1 MLCHKC
7 CHPNISQLR
16 EKAWNPSSKAFVALK
31 NANWIKL
38 YLAIWGISQ
47 NFYIQEVLKFTILHT
62 ISGYLEAHIFLTKG
76 WLPVVS
82 WLLLS
87 LNYVVSYH
95 KQKSKQGENVAYSKA
110 TDNWLANLLRKRKIG
125 QFLKICYD
133 A

>member
-16 EKAWNPSSKAFVALK
+16 EKAWHPSSKAFVALR
-31 NANWIKL
+31 NSNWIKL

-47 NFYIQEVLKFTILHT
+47 IFYVQEALKFTILHT

-95 KQKSKQGENVAYSKA
+95 KQKSKQGKNVAYSKA